1 MPVTISGS
9 GITGIPAG
17 GYPDQSVTADDLATT
32 IKFGETLQT
41 KYVIKTDT
49 ASYSNASWADVAG
62 LSVDITPTSASHKIF
77 IQANLA
83 LNSSQNHSFARIVK
97 EIGGVTSTLTDLT
110 STSHLTNTQ
119 DSHFGNIYHHS
130 SGANDYCYEN
140 NVFLGVHSPATTD
153 PITFKLQFRMNTGY
167 LAHLNMSPNT
177 ADSDANGRSISTII
191 VQEIK

>member
-41 KYVIKTDT
+41 KYIIKTDT
-49 ASYSNASWADVAG
+49 ASYTNGTWADVAG
-62 LSVDITPTSASHKIF
+62 LSVDITPTSTSHKIF

-97 EIGGVTSTLTDLT
+97 EISGTTSTLTDLT
-110 STSHLTNTQ
+110 STSMGSNTV
-119 DSHFGNIYHHS
+119 DTHFANIYSNS

-140 NVFLGVHSPATTD
+140 NIFLGVHEPGTID
-153 PITFKLQFRMNTGY
+153 PITFKVQFQMRSGY
-167 LAHLNMSPNT
+167 TAWLNASPNSGDT
-177 ADSDANGRSISTII
+177 NSNGRSISTII

>member
-9 GITGIPAG
+9 GITGIPPG
-17 GYPDQSVTADDLATT
+17 GYPDQSVTGDDLATT

-49 ASYSNASWADVAG
+49 ASYTNGTWADVAG

-110 STSHLTNTQ
+110 STSMLTNTV
-119 DSHFGNIYHHS
+119 DSHFANIYSNS

-140 NVFLGVHSPATTD
+140 NMFLGIHEPATTD
-153 PITFKLQFRMNTGY
+153 LIKFKIQFKINSGY
-167 LAHLNMSPNT
+167 TAWLNASPNT
-177 ADSDANGRSISTII
+177 LDSNANGRSISTVI